1 MAQIHLW
8 TFQRFKLPKTVGFR
22 GFPIGSLYFY
32 SPSAEYFVHAWA
44 PPKRYSISIGASH
57 PIFKDLEPNMFLP
70 RDNYP
75 GWSPAAAEVRQ
86 HTVNQLSVIPSSDLT
101 KYIPHICV
109 NKRSCVRKMWSSV
122 ESSGYLR
129 GFSVAMFDSPKAKIT
144 GHVSPGFDSCA
155 VASQQPGG
163 FAGNHMNS
171 FFFLCG
177 IFTGIYLMTHKWIY
191 YNNYN

>member
-1 MAQIHLW
+1 M
-8 TFQRFKLPKTVGFR
+8 GFR

-171 FFFLCG
+171 FFLFLCG

>member
-1 MAQIHLW
+1 M
-8 TFQRFKLPKTVGFR
+8 
-22 GFPIGSLYFY
+22 GFPLDLCIFIRHLQSILFMLE
-32 SPSAEYFVHAWA
+32 PSQ
-44 PPKRYSISIGASH
+44 KRYSISIGASH

-109 NKRSCVRKMWSSV
+109 NMRSCVRKMWSSV

-129 GFSVAMFDSPKAKIT
+129 GFSVAMFDSPRANS
-144 GHVSPGFDSCA
+144 GHVSPGFCCA

-163 FAGNHMNS
+163 VAGNHMNS
-171 FFFLCG
+171 FFFFMWYIYWY
-177 IFTGIYLMTHKWIY
+177 IFNDT
-191 YNNYN
+191 